1 MYVMLKQ
8 IKHTCAWKSIQL
20 IFSLI
25 FAKKNPSSYICSV
38 APYLFKVDFCIGN
51 IIVVEEAYP
60 KVIKEQHMLKISSR
74 LFITCFGNTQP
85 IAKKSV

>member
-1 MYVMLKQ
+1 MV
-8 IKHTCAWKSIQL
+8 
-20 IFSLI
+20 
-25 FAKKNPSSYICSV
+25 N
-38 APYLFKVDFCIGN
+38 LFKVDFCTGN

-85 IAKKSV
+85 IAKKSVYKEEALLSIDIGCHMTSYEQQLLKRTA